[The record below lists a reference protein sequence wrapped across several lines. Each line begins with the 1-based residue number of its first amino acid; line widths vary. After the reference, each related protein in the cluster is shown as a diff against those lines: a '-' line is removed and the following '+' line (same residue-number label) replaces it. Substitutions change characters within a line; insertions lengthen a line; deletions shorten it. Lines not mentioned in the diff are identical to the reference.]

1 MRQRRKMSVATKI
14 KKADQKVFTFQS
26 AIFYKYL
33 AFFRLIFFSQMICLT
48 MMLWSRCAAVS
59 EDIV

>member
-1 MRQRRKMSVATKI
+1 MSVATKI